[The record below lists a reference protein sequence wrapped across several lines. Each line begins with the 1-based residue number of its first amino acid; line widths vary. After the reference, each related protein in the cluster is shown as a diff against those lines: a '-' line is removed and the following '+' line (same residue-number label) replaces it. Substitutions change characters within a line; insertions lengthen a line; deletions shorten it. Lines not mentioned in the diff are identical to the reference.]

1 MALVCRIAWVDI
13 NFYIYKNKNM
23 DEKLFKQRVAR
34 LKEVSKVI
42 EDLPAEIRTL
52 SFPLL
57 EGYISGSDPE
67 PGKKS
72 ETPSKAKSKGAA
84 NDDDHAGRD
93 EFLAKNSHDKP
104 ADNVYLLAAAL
115 FRDYGSEPFSIKELE
130 TLATD
135 TGVTVPNRIDMTLKQ
150 GTNNGK
156 NLFTSSSR
164 GFYKPTVHG
173 EAFLKETYKISKGT
187 KKKTPAE

>member
-1 MALVCRIAWVDI
+1 
-13 NFYIYKNKNM
+13 M

-42 EDLPAEIRTL
+42 EDLPAEIRAL

-67 PGKKS
+67 LGKKT
-72 ETPSKAKSKGAA
+72 ETPKAKSKDAA
-84 NDDDHAGRD
+84 NDDDHASRD

-115 FRDYGSEPFSIKELE
+115 FRDFGSEPFSIKELE
-130 TLATD
+130 TLAND

-156 NLFTSSSR
+156 NLFTSGGR
-164 GFYKPTVHG
+164 GLYKPTVHG
-173 EAFLKETYKISKGT
+173 EAYLKETYKISKGT
-187 KKKTPAE
+187 KKKTSAE